1 MIDFTEE
8 KQKLKAL
15 LIVADRENILAHNAV
30 EQLEKQIASLTA
42 EQTPLKQKVE
52 LMKMAVAI
60 LQQLVDTVATQ
71 NIARIETL
79 VNMALASIFKDQ
91 DIAFK
96 IVQEIKRNQVL
107 YKIILIQNGVE
118 GGINSFG
125 GGPWGVVA
133 LVLKAVVLILGKRY
147 PVLALDESLSYVSK
161 EYIPQVSQF
170 LHDLTKP
177 LPEGLSLPILLVSH
191 EPQFNEA
198 ADNILEATPAAE
210 GSVKFL
216 RRQQ

>member
-1 MIDFTEE
+1 MIDFTQE

-15 LIVADRENILAHNAV
+15 LTVADRENILAHNAV
-30 EQLEKQIASLTA
+30 EQLEKQLRSLTA
-42 EQTPLKQKVE
+42 EQTPLKNQVE
-52 LMKMAVAI
+52 LMKMGAAF
-60 LQQLVDTVATQ
+60 LQQLIDTVATD
-71 NIARIETL
+71 NINNIETL
-79 VNMALASIFKDQ
+79 VNTALASIFKDQ

-107 YKIILIQNGVE
+107 YKIILVHNGVE

-161 EYIPQVSQF
+161 EYRESVSHF

-177 LPEGLSLPILLVSH
+177 YPAGLSLPILLVSH

-216 RRQQ
+216 RRTQ